1 MPNPASIRWRPHR
14 RVLRHMQLPGGGRIS
29 VRPVRSED
37 AHEFARAYTRLSAT
51 SRQRRYFSVA
61 PVLPPAELRQLTSVD
76 QDEHVALVAIGADG
90 REILGS
96 ARYIRVPFRPRAAEM
111 AIEVIDDW
119 QGRGV
124 GQALLDALGAHA
136 HARGID
142 HFMAIVS
149 PENAPM
155 QHIMKQAGASLEV
168 VDGELEYLVE
178 VSALAP
184 DSSTLTRDAK
194 PDGGRATRSS
204 ATWANRFGAPGAAPS
219 PA

>member
-1 MPNPASIRWRPHR
+1 MPNLASVRQRAHR
-14 RVLRHMQLPGGGRIS
+14 RNLRHMQLPDGGRIS
-29 VRPVRSED
+29 VRPVRAED
-37 AHEFARAYTRLSAT
+37 ASEFGRAYTRLSET

-76 QDEHVALVAIGADG
+76 QDEHVALVATGADG
-90 REILGS
+90 SEILGS
-96 ARYIRVPFRPRAAEM
+96 ARYIRFPFRPGAAEM
-111 AIEVIDDW
+111 AIEVIDDC

-124 GQALLDALGAHA
+124 GQALLEALGGHAQAH
-136 HARGID
+136 GVD
-142 HFMAIVS
+142 HFVAIVS

-178 VSALAP
+178 VSALAR
-184 DSSTLTRDAK
+184 DSSTLRRDAK
-194 PDGGRATRSS
+194 PDGRAKRSS
-204 ATWANRFGAPGAAPS
+204 ASWANRLGAPGAAPS